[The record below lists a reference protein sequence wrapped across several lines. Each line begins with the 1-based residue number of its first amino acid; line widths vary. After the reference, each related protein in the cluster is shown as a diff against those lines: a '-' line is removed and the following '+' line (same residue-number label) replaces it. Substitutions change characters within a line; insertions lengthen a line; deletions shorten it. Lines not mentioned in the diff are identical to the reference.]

1 MKERTLVWEEV
12 NELICG
18 YANGL
23 ITDVELGDMLDL
35 IPDC

>member
-1 MKERTLVWEEV
+1 MRDMNYKERV
-12 NELICG
+12 NELVVG

-35 IPDC
+35 LPN